1 MQRSDLAVARS
12 SLHALPFDL
21 PAVIAFID
29 LGTVSFVLS
38 PILISSFF
46 FLFFP
51 PVFMID
57 VHLFSTRAHTF
68 SGGTDGASERGKG
81 VSVESKGAAAAA
93 VSPQHGRRSGR

>member
-46 FLFFP
+46 P

-57 VHLFSTRAHTF
+57 VHLFSTHAHTF

-81 VSVESKGAAAAA
+81 VSVECKRAAAAA
-93 VSPQHGRRSGR
+93 VSPQHGRRSGQ